1 MSLRVLSSRSVISM
15 ATYARCTCKLVCI
28 YSCLRGNTMITLTS
42 TLRSNVDWVCVLYL
56 TLALTPLSSHCAL
69 KLLYIVIVLLIYII
83 FDVS

>member
-1 MSLRVLSSRSVISM
+1 
-15 ATYARCTCKLVCI
+15 
-28 YSCLRGNTMITLTS
+28 MITLTS
-42 TLRSNVDWVCVLYL
+42 ILRSNVDWVCVLYL